1 MIVLVDHLTKLLVSE
16 KAFLTVGVAGN
27 VTKLG
32 LVAEMAAEINGRKKD
47 LLVRTLLKRHVNVLS
62 SF

>member
-1 MIVLVDHLTKLLVSE
+1 MQPFLLAALSCI
-16 KAFLTVGVAGN
+16 LTVGVAGN